1 MPVGEPFIPEMIT
14 VHLGRPEEN
23 ADDVT
28 VTFPDYIKNVVSS
41 EIYPTWPEN
50 AIRANIYVVVSFALN
65 RVYTEWY
72 RARGFAFDITN
83 STQFDQKFIYGREIF
98 ENIGQ
103 LVDELFNSYI
113 RRQGSIEPLFSAFCN
128 GTTVTCE
135 GLSQWGTVTLAQQG
149 MTPYE
154 ILTYYYGDD
163 IDIVSNVAVQTNT
176 PSFPGYDLMLGYS
189 GGDAVRT
196 IQIQLNRISR
206 NYPAIPKIGEVTGS
220 FDSITQDAVTAF
232 QSIFGMPA
240 TGVVNEATWYRIA
253 YIFLSVKRLAEL
265 NSEGLTLEE
274 TEQQFNSTLQIGMQ
288 GQDVRVIQYYL
299 AVVGAYY
306 AAVQPVSITG
316 YFGAQ
321 TEQSVQSFQQ
331 VFGLPETGI
340 VDQPTW
346 FLLYDAYLGILES
359 VPLDETV
366 NDIALYPGV
375 VLREGTTSEYVR
387 LLQTYLSYIHETYPE
402 IGAVNATGY
411 FGPITRASVLAFQK
425 QFGYPES
432 GIVGAATW
440 DAIVSLY
447 ADLKY
452 GFDKQR
458 YQTPGYTI
466 S

>member
-1 MPVGEPFIPEMIT
+1 M
-14 VHLGRPEEN
+14 
-23 ADDVT
+23 
-28 VTFPDYIKNVVSS
+28 
-41 EIYPTWPEN
+41 
-50 AIRANIYVVVSFALN
+50 
-65 RVYTEWY
+65 
-72 RARGFAFDITN
+72 
-83 STQFDQKFIYGREIF
+83 
-98 ENIGQ
+98 
-103 LVDELFNSYI
+103 FNSYI
-113 RRQGSIEPLFSAFCN
+113 RWQGSIEPLFSAFCN

-149 MTPYE
+149 MTPYK

-163 IDIVSNVAVQTNT
+163 IDIISNVAVQTNT
-176 PSFPGYDLMLGYS
+176 PSFPGYDLMFGYS

-206 NYPAIPKIGEVTGS
+206 NYSTIPKIGEVTGS

-232 QSIFGMPA
+232 QSIFSMPA

-265 NSEGLTLEE
+265 NSEWLTLEE
-274 TEQQFNSTLQIGMQ
+274 TEQQFNSTLRIGMQ
-288 GQDVRVIQYYL
+288 RQDVRVIQYYL
-299 AVVGAYY
+299 
-306 AAVQPVSITG
+306 AVQPVSITG

-331 VFGLPETGI
+331 VFGLPETDI

-411 FGPITRASVLAFQK
+411 FGPITCASVLTFQK

-440 DAIVSLY
+440 DAIVNLY

-452 GFDKQR
+452 SFDKQR
-458 YQTPGYTI
+458 YQTPWYTI
-466 S
+466 F